1 VSPQPLEA
9 SPIQSTAL
17 AGDTSADAAY
27 LLTVIEKQPSCLL
40 RVGIDGRLLAANRS
54 ALRLLGTGDLA
65 QALDRTLTERILPAH
80 RERWRDFL
88 TRVWEIGSG
97 SIECDMTDVAGVQ
110 RTLLLDG
117 VALREHPDSNRS
129 MLMGA
134 RDASAGRRL
143 EKSLEEDEASRVQ
156 EREAQRRQLETAHA
170 MDRARLQQ
178 TLAEERQL
186 ALMLKEREGRQ
197 MLDGMRAELEQAR
210 AEHQRLTAA
219 HGVDRA
225 QLQHSLAE
233 EHHLALLLQE
243 GEHRQILDAAR
254 CEMERTLAESQRLE
268 AELHQRNG
276 DLRHLVESL
285 AAAGRT
291 PRDVGWELQTAV
303 GSADP
308 LAVPEK
314 AV

>member
-1 VSPQPLEA
+1 
-9 SPIQSTAL
+9 
-17 AGDTSADAAY
+17 
-27 LLTVIEKQPSCLL
+27 
-40 RVGIDGRLLAANRS
+40 VGIDGRLLAANRS
-54 ALRLLGTGDLA
+54 ALGLLGTGDLA
-65 QALDRTLTERILPAH
+65 QVLDRTLTERILPEH

-97 SIECDMTDVAGVQ
+97 SIECDLTDLAGVQ

-117 VALREHPDSNRS
+117 VALREHPDSSWS
-129 MLMGA
+129 MLIGA
-134 RDASAGRRL
+134 RDTSAGRRL

-156 EREAQRRQLETAHA
+156 EREAQRQQLETAHA

-197 MLDGMRAELEQAR
+197 MLEGMRAELGQAR
-210 AEHQRLTAA
+210 AEHQRLAILLADHEAEQQRLTAA

-243 GEHRQILDAAR
+243 GEHRQVLDTAR
-254 CEMERTLAESQRLE
+254 CEMERTLAGSQRLE
-268 AELHQRNG
+268 AELHQRNC
-276 DLRHLVESL
+276 DLKRLVESL
-285 AAAGRT
+285 GAAGRR
-291 PRDVGWELQTAV
+291 PREAGCELQTD
-303 GSADP
+303 SADP
-308 LAVPEK
+308 LTVPER